1 MKAQD
6 DILLEQAYSK
16 ILLKENES
24 THTLSTISNPLKQS
38 LLDSLEKYLKAG
50 EHQDGE
56 DFYGHYETAG
66 DLAEDFVRHLKTS
79 VTSKYEGVTDE
90 MEKKAEEANKLRK
103 RLSDQGLHGF

>member
-56 DFYGHYETAG
+56 DFYSHYETAG
-66 DLAEDFVRHLKTS
+66 DLAEDFARHLKTS
-79 VTSKYEGVTDE
+79 VNAKDDSTDEYGFTNKMSRDEQLRTKLGSYEG
-90 MEKKAEEANKLRK
+90 
-103 RLSDQGLHGF
+103 